1 MSKAFDF
8 AGGRLGYF
16 VAAPAF
22 VEAVMLVRLP
32 YHLSALS
39 QAAATIALRYSSDTL
54 ASVEKIIRERE
65 RVQESLQEMGFSV
78 VPSKSNFLFFKVI
91 PDESTNSSG
100 EASANGD
107 ASRYELTQAAWQEFL
122 DRGVLIRDVGVDGYL
137 RVTIG
142 LPTENDE
149 FLSAA
154 GQYASEH
161 NGLR

>member
-1 MSKAFDF
+1 MQK
-8 AGGRLGYF
+8 L
-16 VAAPAF
+16 
-22 VEAVMLVRLP
+22 
-32 YHLSALS
+32 
-39 QAAATIALRYSSDTL
+39 
-54 ASVEKIIRERE
+54 
-65 RVQESLQEMGFSV
+65 GFSV
-78 VPSKSNFLFFKVI
+78 VPSKSNFLLFKVI

-100 EASANGD
+100 EAPANGG
-107 ASRYELTQAAWQEFL
+107 APSRRELTQAAWQEFL

>member
-1 MSKAFDF
+1 
-8 AGGRLGYF
+8 
-16 VAAPAF
+16 
-22 VEAVMLVRLP
+22 
-32 YHLSALS
+32 
-39 QAAATIALRYSSDTL
+39 
-54 ASVEKIIRERE
+54 
-65 RVQESLQEMGFSV
+65 MGFSV

-107 ASRYELTQAAWQEFL
+107 ASRHELTQAAWQEFL

>member
-39 QAAATIALRYSSDTL
+39 QAAATVALRYSSDTL

-65 RVQESLQEMGFSV
+65 RVQDSLQKLGFSV

-100 EASANGD
+100 EAPAHGD
-107 ASRYELTQAAWQEFL
+107 ASRRELTQVAWQEFL